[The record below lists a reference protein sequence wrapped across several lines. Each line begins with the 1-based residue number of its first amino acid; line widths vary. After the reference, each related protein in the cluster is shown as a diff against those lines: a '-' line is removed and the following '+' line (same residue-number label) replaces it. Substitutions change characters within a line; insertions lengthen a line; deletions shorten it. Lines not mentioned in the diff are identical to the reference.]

1 MSPEKKWMGRLLRIL
16 GGFMLLVSMALITVS
31 LILAQPQSDEKK
43 TSEPGPALTPSP
55 AINISKEE
63 ELGSLIS
70 SFPIPVMSFMSGSG
84 MRFVSATASDTA
96 YHGGFARMA
105 TLYWQT
111 PEGEGVI
118 LQSICPADTLDLLKD
133 SEWHFSQI
141 AGPTLFGIPTVRME
155 NESMIRIHATTENGL
170 YVFTLPA
177 SLSGSVSFLS
187 RSLQLFTAPDRDA
200 E

>member
-1 MSPEKKWMGRLLRIL
+1 MEVENADKVFEEAQRNGNIIGREPCDQFWGHRNCKLIDPT
-16 GGFMLLVSMALITVS
+16 GF
-31 LILAQPQSDEKK
+31 E
-43 TSEPGPALTPSP
+43 LTFYH
-55 AINISKEE
+55 NISKEE